1 MNNREP
7 GLRFEGPGEALQQRP
22 SLLIGATALLVGSVS
37 LAGMGTPAWSWFLEL
52 GLAGWLVGAFSWRD
66 YRASVKG
73 IVYAD
78 ESGIRV
84 GEKTIVE
91 RSSIA
96 AAFLVSP
103 EAPVVRILRRRAW
116 FSVDV
121 HLESEEQ
128 ARALLTALG
137 LGIGDSIVTFRASH
151 GSRLRSLVIVMG
163 TAVWLGALVVFLT
176 QLLHHA
182 VSLASWL
189 VLGLV
194 PVIMLFL
201 RDATRVNVGSD
212 GVLIRRFGEQRFV
225 SYASVNAITASG
237 GRTIRLALSSGEDLL
252 LTLGPGGAQGHLR
265 DVLVERL
272 EEARAAF
279 ARAGGSRN
287 AEALVDPGGRAPLRW
302 LREVRALASARDYRE
317 TRLDEEWLW
326 RVMDD
331 AAASPGVRA
340 GAAVALSAL
349 DHASRVRIRVAAE
362 ACAEPRLR
370 VALTRVADGA
380 TDEELE
386 DALAPLL
393 EAEP

>member
-1 MNNREP
+1 
-7 GLRFEGPGEALQQRP
+7 
-22 SLLIGATALLVGSVS
+22 
-37 LAGMGTPAWSWFLEL
+37 
-52 GLAGWLVGAFSWRD
+52 
-66 YRASVKG
+66 
-73 IVYAD
+73 
-78 ESGIRV
+78 
-84 GEKTIVE
+84 
-91 RSSIA
+91 
-96 AAFLVSP
+96 
-103 EAPVVRILRRRAW
+103 
-116 FSVDV
+116 
-121 HLESEEQ
+121 
-128 ARALLTALG
+128 
-137 LGIGDSIVTFRASH
+137 
-151 GSRLRSLVIVMG
+151 
-163 TAVWLGALVVFLT
+163 LT

-272 EEARAAF
+272 EEARDAF